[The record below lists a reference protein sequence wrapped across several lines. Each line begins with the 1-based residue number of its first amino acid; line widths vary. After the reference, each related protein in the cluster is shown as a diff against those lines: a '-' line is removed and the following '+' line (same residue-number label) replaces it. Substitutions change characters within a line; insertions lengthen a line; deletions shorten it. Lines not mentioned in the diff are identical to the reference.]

1 MSDID
6 LRFKRVL
13 FIDDNPNNLTAFRAL
28 LRNHYEIYT
37 STDVREA
44 LNMVKEK
51 EPAVVVADY
60 KMPQMSG
67 VEFLQHVKE
76 TDPRAIRMMLTG
88 HANLKAVVQ
97 AINQSEIFRF
107 IVKPWSEDELTK
119 ALDNAIELYHTRF
132 MLNEKNEELKKAFHE
147 MDRLVFS
154 TAHDITGP
162 LSNILG
168 LVNLIRIDK
177 GRTDE
182 YLDLINSMAKKM
194 QLLAKD
200 VLSFHRNKRTEL
212 HITKTPLKR
221 VINSTIKEYAFLEN
235 AQRLSFNIQVDQ
247 EVDFFTDRTRLR
259 FILNNLVSNAI
270 KYQDLS
276 KETNEVKI
284 IGKVSKDHL
293 DLIVSDNGIGIEK
306 ETLPKIFD
314 IYYRASDK
322 STGSGIGLYIVSE
335 AVDFLGG
342 EIDVHSVPNQGT
354 NFTIKIP
361 NLGKPS
367 SAK

>member
-1 MSDID
+1 MPDID
-6 LRFKRVL
+6 LKFKRVI

-28 LRNHYEIYT
+28 LRDRYEIYT
-37 STDVREA
+37 STDVSEA
-44 LNMVKEK
+44 LTLVKEK
-51 EPAVVVADY
+51 RPSVVVADY
-60 KMPQMSG
+60 KMPELSG
-67 VEFLQHVKE
+67 VEFLQMVKE
-76 TDPRAIRMMLTG
+76 IDPLAIRMMLTG

-107 IVKPWSEDELTK
+107 IVKPWSEEELTK
-119 ALDNAIELYHTRF
+119 ALDNAIELYHTRY
-132 MLNEKNEELKKAFHE
+132 MLDQKNEELKKAFHE

-177 GRTDE
+177 DRTDE

-212 HITKTPLKR
+212 NVSKTPLR
-221 VINSTIKEYAFLEN
+221 RMVNSTIKDYAFLEN
-235 AQRLSFNIQVDQ
+235 AQRLNYEVEIDQ
-247 EVDFFTDRTRLR
+247 DVDFYTDRTRLR
-259 FILNNLVSNAI
+259 FILNNLLSNAI

-276 KETNEVKI
+276 KEENQVKI
-284 IGKVSKDHL
+284 VGEVNENELTLKI
-293 DLIVSDNGIGIEK
+293 SDNGIGIEK

-342 EIDVHSVPNQGT
+342 KIDVESLPDSGT
-354 NFTIKIP
+354 TFTVKLP
-361 NLGKPS
+361 NL
-367 SAK
+367 AKLIAE